1 MFNRPPEKP
10 EHLYATTCITSDAI
24 KLAYINRCHKITINN
39 PFAKHMPS
47 FVTTDLSHHIGP
59 NSLIHEERSGI
70 DFQTN
75 TTKILESVFCA
86 VIFTDDD
93 QETEDTLQDI
103 RWLLGDSQKWP
114 YILVVTPPEHI
125 LSANTKT
132 AIAPM
137 VDKFIELPEPEAKQS
152 LENVLLTKLTIN
164 ISDLYLNTRAEVHRN
179 SLKHY

>member
-10 EHLYATTCITSDAI
+10 EHLYATTCIKSDAI

-47 FVTTDLSHHIGP
+47 FVTTDLSRYIGP
-59 NSLIHEERSGI
+59 NGLIHEERLGCE
-70 DFQTN
+70 FQIKAQKT
-75 TTKILESVFCA
+75 LESVLCA
-86 VIFTDDD
+86 IIIADDD
-93 QETEDTLQDI
+93 QETKGTLQDI

-114 YILVVTPPEHI
+114 YILVVMPPKHI
-125 LSANTKT
+125 LSADTKT
-132 AIAPM
+132 EIAPM
-137 VDKFIELPEPEAKQS
+137 VDKLIELPEPEAKQS
-152 LENVLLTKLTIN
+152 LENSLLTKLTIN